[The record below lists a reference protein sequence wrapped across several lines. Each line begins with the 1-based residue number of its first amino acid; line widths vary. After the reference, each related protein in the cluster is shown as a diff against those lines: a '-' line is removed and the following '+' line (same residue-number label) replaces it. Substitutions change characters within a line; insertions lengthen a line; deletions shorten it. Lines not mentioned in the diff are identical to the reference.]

1 MSAERNLIKTP
12 YYSPWF
18 SSSSTASTHNDGR
31 LLALLPL
38 ALDQLGEGVGA
49 GGGVVATGLVREAP
63 NGRPLQPQSTA
74 AGCLIT
80 QSQNP
85 SLPRLHNH
93 TQTKKSKGHTYLYVL
108 YVTGTVHPRT
118 HSYMQS
124 SYLFIDSWGKEWFH
138 CIVRQTPETR

>member
-63 NGRPLQPQSTA
+63 TDARCSHKAQLLAVLSLRAKTPAFHVCTTTHKQK
-74 AGCLIT
+74 
-80 QSQNP
+80 SQ
-85 SLPRLHNH
+85 
-93 TQTKKSKGHTYLYVL
+93 KD
-108 YVTGTVHPRT
+108 T
-118 HSYMQS
+118 HICMSYM
-124 SYLFIDSWGKEWFH
+124 
-138 CIVRQTPETR
+138 